1 MEAADNDRVEYLK
14 AHLVVN
20 KKRLFEGDDNGWQPI
35 HMAARKGHV
44 DVIDFLLKNGADVD
58 ALTNEKGGSYSP
70 LKIALMYNGQDHPV
84 VSFLEKNGGH
94 VLPGDDDNEL

>member
-1 MEAADNDRVEYLK
+1 MRAADKNDVKALK
-14 AHLVVN
+14 VQLVVN
-20 KKRLFEGDDNGWQPI
+20 KERLFEGDHNGWQPI

-58 ALTNEKGGSYSP
+58 ALTNNEYSP
-70 LKIALMYNGQDHPV
+70 LKIALTSLGQDHPV

-94 VLPGDDDNEL
+94 VLPRDDDNEL